1 MVLRTYAFHI
11 QSVTVITE
19 HLEWVYRFA
28 IKDRTVG
35 LQVMS
40 ALAFSSGSF
49 EVLIQAQ
56 IQALDIEQSDKIYE
70 FVRICLLMT
79 LTILL
84 VP

>member
-1 MVLRTYAFHI
+1 MVPGTYAFHI
-11 QSVTVITE
+11 QSVTVMTE

-28 IKDRTVG
+28 SQDRTVG

-40 ALAFSSGSF
+40 ALAFSSGSL
-49 EVLIQAQ
+49 EVLIQART
-56 IQALDIEQSDKIYE
+56 QALDIEKSDEIYE

-79 LTILL
+79 LTIPL